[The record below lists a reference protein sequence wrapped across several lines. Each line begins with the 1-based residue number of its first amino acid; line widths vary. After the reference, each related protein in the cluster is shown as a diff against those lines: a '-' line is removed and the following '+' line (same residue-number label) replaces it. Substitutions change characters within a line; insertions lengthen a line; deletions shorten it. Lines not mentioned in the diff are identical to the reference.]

1 MSKQS
6 AQTVKSAEPATNKQ
20 DSIAGLL
27 ARIFWM
33 LIGNMVLVISMI
45 ITLQHKGSMF
55 HAADLVFWITIA
67 ALILVRYLDIKFWG
81 GMTAAGGPATIA
93 NWNRYAVA
101 LLTGSTAVWI
111 IFHAINYM
119 MVATL

>member
-6 AQTVKSAEPATNKQ
+6 EQTVNRTEPATSKQ

-33 LIGNMVLVISMI
+33 LIGNMVLAISMI
-45 ITLQHKGSMF
+45 IIIQHKGSMF

-67 ALILVRYLDIKFWG
+67 AIILVRYLDIKFWG
-81 GMTAAGGPATIA
+81 GLTAAGGPATIA
-93 NWNRYAVA
+93 NWNRYAAA
-101 LLTGSTAVWI
+101 LLIGSAVVWVVLHGI
-111 IFHAINYM
+111 KYI
-119 MVATL
+119 

>member
-6 AQTVKSAEPATNKQ
+6 EQTVKSTEPATSKQ
-20 DSIAGLL
+20 DSSAGLL
-27 ARIFWM
+27 ARVFWM

-45 ITLQHKGSMF
+45 IIFQYKDSMF

-93 NWNRYAVA
+93 NWNRYAAA
-101 LLTGSTAVWI
+101 LLIGSVGVWALS
-111 IFHAINYM
+111 HVVNYLI
-119 MVATL
+119 T

>member
-6 AQTVKSAEPATNKQ
+6 EQTVNSTEPATNKQ

-27 ARIFWM
+27 ARMFWM

-45 ITLQHKGSMF
+45 IILQHKGSMF

-93 NWNRYAVA
+93 NWNRYAAA
-101 LLTGSTAVWI
+101 LLIGSAAAWALSHVV
-111 IFHAINYM
+111 NYLI
-119 MVATL
+119 T

>member
-6 AQTVKSAEPATNKQ
+6 EQTVNRTEPATNKQ
-20 DSIAGLL
+20 DSILGLL
-27 ARIFWM
+27 ARMFWM

-45 ITLQHKGSMF
+45 IILQHKGGMF

-81 GMTAAGGPATIA
+81 GMTAVGGPATIA
-93 NWNRYAVA
+93 NWNRYAAA
-101 LLTGSTAVWI
+101 LLIGSVGVWALS
-111 IFHAINYM
+111 HLVNYLM
-119 MVATL
+119 

>member
-6 AQTVKSAEPATNKQ
+6 EQTVKSTEPATSKQ

-27 ARIFWM
+27 ARVFWM
-33 LIGNMVLVISMI
+33 LIGNMVMVISMI
-45 ITLQHKGSMF
+45 IIFQYRDRMF
-55 HAADLVFWITIA
+55 HAADLVFWITIVA
-67 ALILVRYLDIKFWG
+67 IILVRYLDIKFWG

-101 LLTGSTAVWI
+101 LLIGSAVVWVVLHGI
-111 IFHAINYM
+111 KYI
-119 MVATL
+119 

>member
-6 AQTVKSAEPATNKQ
+6 EQTVKSTEPAASKQ

-27 ARIFWM
+27 ARMFWM
-33 LIGNMVLVISMI
+33 LIGNMVLVISI
-45 ITLQHKGSMF
+45 IIIIQHKGPMF
-55 HAADLVFWITIA
+55 HAADVVFWVTIA

-93 NWNRYAVA
+93 NWNRYAAA
-101 LLTGSTAVWI
+101 LLIGSVGVWALS
-111 IFHAINYM
+111 HVVNYLIM
-119 MVATL
+119 